1 MTHASHGILGAVLIY
16 YAVLI
21 QSSAVLNIY
30 HRVHRK
36 HQQRQKAQLYGS
48 SIDVPG
54 LSEAV
59 FNFTISYIS
68 VSFVPLFPRDNTVN
82 ITSRSVLNG
91 RIQARCAGGTR
102 CSQTRT
108 RTPHTAEYVCNR
120 IYILLYLVYYSSTL
134 PLKGRSHIPGYGVWL
149 DWGWLG
155 CFGLC
160 GVDEI
165 EQFILLIVQDIN
177 LFSPWRHD
185 MVRIYVVGKSY
196 PNMPRTGYERTTN
209 NRHANREYKNYEQ

>member
-16 YAVLI
+16 YAVVI

-108 RTPHTAEYVCNR
+108 RVPHTAEYVCNR

-134 PLKGRSHIPGYGVWL
+134 PLKGRSHIWGLVGLGLVGLFWFVW
-149 DWGWLG
+149 GG
-155 CFGLC
+155 
-160 GVDEI
+160 
-165 EQFILLIVQDIN
+165 
-177 LFSPWRHD
+177 
-185 MVRIYVVGKSY
+185 
-196 PNMPRTGYERTTN
+196 
-209 NRHANREYKNYEQ
+209 

>member
-1 MTHASHGILGAVLIY
+1 MLYLSIMLYLYSLVLYSIYTTVYIVNTSSGRRRSSTAAVY
-16 YAVLI
+16 E
-21 QSSAVLNIY
+21 
-30 HRVHRK
+30 
-36 HQQRQKAQLYGS
+36 
-48 SIDVPG
+48 DVPG

-59 FNFTISYIS
+59 FNFTISYLS

-196 PNMPRTGYERTTN
+196 PNMPRTGTGYERTTN
-209 NRHANREYKNYEQ
+209 NRHANREYKNYE